1 MPKATVYDLDKKKVE
16 DIELNSDVF
25 EAPVKEHLLHSVT
38 NWQLASKRAGT
49 SSTKTRGEVRGSNA
63 KPWKQKGMGRA
74 RAGTRK
80 SPIWRKGGVVFGP
93 KPKDWSYSIPKKV
106 RKSALKSALSKKFSE
121 GSIFVLKDFE
131 LPEIKTKQ
139 VSEFMKKFDLPK
151 ALLVVDSGNENLSKS
166 ARNVKGVKVLKDEGL
181 NVYDI
186 LKFSN
191 VVILKKSVEKIEEA
205 LA

>member
-1 MPKATVYDLDKKKVE
+1 MPKASVYDLEKNVIEEIDLSS
-16 DIELNSDVF
+16 DIF

-38 NWQLASKRAGT
+38 NWQLASKRSGT

-80 SPIWRKGGVVFGP
+80 SPIWRKGGIVFGP
-93 KPKDWSYSIPKKV
+93 RPKDWSYSIPKKV
-106 RKSALKSALSKKFSE
+106 RKSALKSALSKKLSE

-139 VSEFMKKFDLPK
+139 ISEFMKKFDLSK
-151 ALLVVDSGNENLSKS
+151 ALVVVDSSNDNLAKS
-166 ARNVKGVKVLKDEGL
+166 ARNIKQVKVLKDEGL

-186 LKFSN
+186 LRFSN
-191 VVILKKSVEKIEEA
+191 VVILKNSVEKIQEA
-205 LA
+205 LS